1 MAKLNHAKIIK
12 GFEELINTTNGTD
25 FFVGFLKAFSFPAS
39 TIRNVQDPNN
49 GRNIAVAE
57 GDFGLAKNMYFRP
70 VSDGQDVHAVVQELI
85 RNTAIAKQ
93 KVRFFMA
100 TDFKRMAAYDA
111 RVDDW
116 SDFDFCDLKENYEF
130 FLPLTGLYE
139 KPLAYTSHPADVKAC
154 EKMGKLY
161 DIIRATNKYDDEHLH
176 DLNVFLT
183 RLLFCFFAEDT
194 GIFPIKGQMTKAIE
208 SLTNAD
214 GSDMQS
220 FFERFFWILDM
231 APDRYARKQ
240 ETTTL
245 AAFPYVNGGLFRDK
259 IRIPTFNAR
268 ARNIVLEC
276 GRLEW
281 NQISPVIFGSM
292 FQAVMKPEE
301 RHSLGAHYTSEKNI
315 FKVIG
320 PLFLDDL
327 KEELTEILSGIK
339 ETQKKLTKD
348 QNDKLYAFQDKLAS
362 LTFLDPACGSGNF
375 LIVSYR
381 ELKRLEFETVKALH
395 RFDDHG
401 RSLWDDWKLEA
412 SKVSINQFYGIEIEE
427 FPVAV
432 GRVSMWLMEHVM
444 NVEFGKFFG
453 ATIPTIPLKD
463 TAHIVC
469 ANALTTDW
477 SEVIPVE
484 RLSYIMGNP
493 PFVGSSMMNKD
504 QKNEILKICNVKKA
518 ASLDYVSGWYFKAID
533 LLKVNDRI
541 EFAFVST
548 NSIVQGELVAPL
560 WGEIF
565 SSGAKI
571 KFAHQ
576 TFQWKNEAK
585 DNAAVYCVIVGIT
598 KRDNSKCRLYKY
610 DDIKSE
616 PLCEVVD
623 QINGYLIPYN
633 PDIYVEISVN
643 KSLSKITPMIRG
655 NQPSDGGAL
664 IIEEADSSDFI
675 DDPICSKYVRRYI
688 GAKEMLHNLRRYC
701 LWLTSISLE
710 DALSIPK
717 IRERVLKCKEFRLGE
732 NTSSIAKE
740 NAKTPHLFIQ
750 RTQPE
755 DCKTAIMIPRVSS
768 ERREYIPMGFVG
780 EDVIVSDA
788 CQAIPN
794 GTLYDFGILESRMHM
809 TWMRTVCGR
818 LESRYRYSRDLCYN
832 TFPWPDAKEPQ
843 RHVIEVLAQNV
854 LDARD
859 LYPELTLADLYDP
872 DKMPQELKDAHEHLD
887 RAVDQLYRAKA
898 FENDEERLQMLF
910 EKYEKLAAAAKKD
923 TAKKGKTK

>member
-1 MAKLNHAKIIK
+1 M
-12 GFEELINTTNGTD
+12 
-25 FFVGFLKAFSFPAS
+25 
-39 TIRNVQDPNN
+39 
-49 GRNIAVAE
+49 E
-57 GDFGLAKNMYFRP
+57 GDYGLAKNMYFRP
-70 VSDGQDVHAVVQELI
+70 VAEGQDVHAVVQELI

-116 SDFDFCDLKENYEF
+116 ADFDFCDLKANYEF

-161 DIIRATNKYDDEHLH
+161 DIIRATNHYDDEHLH

-194 GIFPIKGQMTKAIE
+194 GIFPIQGQMTKAIE
-208 SLTNAD
+208 ALTNAD

-220 FFERFFWILDM
+220 FFERLFWILDM

-240 ETTTL
+240 ETATL

-259 IRIPTFNAR
+259 IHIPMFNAR
-268 ARNIVLEC
+268 ARNILLEC

-301 RHSLGAHYTSEKNI
+301 RHAFGAHFTSERNI
-315 FKVIG
+315 QKVIE

-327 KEELTEILSGIK
+327 KAELHTILETICD
-339 ETQKKLTKD
+339 TQKKLTKG
-348 QNDKLYAFQDKLAS
+348 QTEKLNVFQKKLAS

-375 LIVSYR
+375 LIVSFR
-381 ELKRLEFETVKALH
+381 EIKRLEFEAVKALH
-395 RFDDHG
+395 KFDSPD
-401 RSLWDDWKLEA
+401 RSLWDDWKIEV
-412 SKVSINQFYGIEIEE
+412 SKVSLNQFYGIEIEE
-427 FPVAV
+427 FPVEVA
-432 GRVSMWLMEHVM
+432 RVSMWLMEHVM

-477 SEVIPVE
+477 STVIPVD

-493 PFVGSSMMNKD
+493 PFSGSQTMLKSQKD
-504 QKNEILKICNVKKA
+504 ELVSVCGDAIDKPGT
-518 ASLDYVSGWYFKAID
+518 LDYVSAWYVKAARLIQ
-533 LLKVNDRI
+533 KYNRI
-541 EFAFVST
+541 KAAFVST
-548 NSIVQGELVAPL
+548 NSICQGRQVASL
-560 WGEIF
+560 WGHIF
-565 SSGAKI
+565 DLGVGI
-571 KFAHQ
+571 EFAHQ
-576 TFQWKNEAK
+576 TFKWKNEAK
-585 DNAAVYCVIVGIT
+585 DNAGVYCVIIGLSANPTSGKLFVYQDVTGT
-598 KRDNSKCRLYKY
+598 PS
-610 DDIKSE
+610 SE
-616 PLCEVVD
+616 IVTE
-623 QINGYLIPYN
+623 INGYLIEGKRQV
-633 PDIYVEISVN
+633 YVREASEV
-643 KSLSKITPMIRG
+643 LSDSTKPIMFG
-655 NQPSDGGAL
+655 NMPIDGGNL
-664 IIEEADSSDFI
+664 IIEAPDYEEFASDPDI
-675 DDPICSKYVRRYI
+675 EPYVKKLVGSK
-688 GAKEMLHNLRRYC
+688 ELLHNLPRYC
-701 LWLTSISLE
+701 LWLP
-710 DALSIPK
+710 DAPETIKQKP
-717 IRERVLKCKEFRLGE
+717 IIAERIEGCRTMRQASKDPGCQKMADRAHEFRDL
-732 NTSSIAKE
+732 N
-740 NAKTPHLFIQ
+740 NP
-750 RTQPE
+750 
-755 DCKTAIMIPRVSS
+755 DTAIVIPGVSS
-768 ERREYIPMGFVG
+768 ERREYIPMGFIG
-780 EDVIVSDA
+780 NDTIVTNL
-788 CQAIPN
+788 CHIVPN

-818 LESRYRYSRDLCYN
+818 LKSDYRYSRDLCYN
-832 TFPWPDAKEPQ
+832 TFPWPEAKETQ
-843 RHVIEVLAQNV
+843 REVIEVLAQKV

-872 DKMPQELKDAHEHLD
+872 DKMPQELKEAHEHLD

-910 EKYEKLAAAAKKD
+910 EKYEKLATAAKD
-923 TAKKGKTK
+923 ETAKKGKTK

>member
-12 GFEELINTTNGTD
+12 GFEELINTTNGKD
-25 FFVGFLKAFSFPAS
+25 FFVGFLKTFSFPAS

-49 GRNIAVAE
+49 GRNIAIAD
-57 GDFGLAKNMYFRP
+57 GDYGLAKNMYFRP
-70 VSDGQDVHAVVQELI
+70 IADGQDVRAVVLELV
-85 RNTAIAKQ
+85 RNTAIAKH

-116 SDFDFCDLKENYEF
+116 ADFDFCDLKANYEF

-139 KPLAYTSHPADVKAC
+139 KPLAYSSHPADVKAC

-161 DIIRATNKYDDEHLH
+161 DIIRATNKYDDDHLH

-208 SLTNAD
+208 ALTNAD

-220 FFERFFWILDM
+220 FFERLFWILDM
-231 APDRYARKQ
+231 APERYARKQ
-240 ETTTL
+240 ETATL
-245 AAFPYVNGGLFRDK
+245 AAFPYVNGGLFRAK
-259 IRIPTFNAR
+259 IRIPEFNAR
-268 ARNIVLEC
+268 ARNILLEC

-301 RHSLGAHYTSEKNI
+301 RHLLGAHYTSEQNI

-320 PLFLDDL
+320 PLFLDGL
-327 KEELTEILSGIK
+327 KEELAEILGGIK

-348 QNDKLYAFQDKLAS
+348 QSDKLYAYQDKLAT

-375 LIVSYR
+375 LIVSFR
-381 ELKRLEFETVKALH
+381 ELKKLEFETVKALH

-427 FPVAV
+427 FPVEVA
-432 GRVSMWLMEHVM
+432 RVSMWLMEHVM

-463 TAHIVC
+463 SAHIVC
-469 ANALTTDW
+469 ANALTTNWEDIV
-477 SEVIPVE
+477 SVDC
-484 RLSYIMGNP
+484 LSYIMGNP
-493 PFVGSSMMNKD
+493 PYVGYQAMSNEQKKQISTLFEGNKYARSLDFVTGWFLKASRLIN
-504 QKNEILKICNVKKA
+504 KNE
-518 ASLDYVSGWYFKAID
+518 
-533 LLKVNDRI
+533 KV
-541 EFAFVST
+541 EVAFVTT
-548 NSIVQGELVAPL
+548 NSITQGEQVAPL
-560 WGEIF
+560 WNTLFELGT
-565 SSGAKI
+565 KI
-571 KFAHQ
+571 SFAHT
-576 TFQWKNEAK
+576 TFKWSNEAK
-585 DNAAVYCVIVGIT
+585 NNAGVYCAIIGLVSRKRARERCQLFYYETITSEPVMLIVENITPYLTSGRDVIVTQSKSPLMVETPNIVLGNMPKDGGNLIVEAEAY
-598 KRDNSKCRLYKY
+598 DEFNSC
-610 DDIKSE
+610 
-616 PLCEVVD
+616 
-623 QINGYLIPYN
+623 YLIRPYLKKLVGATELL
-633 PDIYVEISVN
+633 Y
-643 KSLSKITPMIRG
+643 
-655 NQPSDGGAL
+655 NQP
-664 IIEEADSSDFI
+664 
-675 DDPICSKYVRRYI
+675 
-688 GAKEMLHNLRRYC
+688 RYC
-701 LWLTSISLE
+701 LWLK
-710 DALSIPK
+710 DAPDQ
-717 IRERVLKCKEFRLGE
+717 VLLHPLVKRRLDGVRKMRLASKAADTRKFAE
-732 NTSSIAKE
+732 Y
-740 NAKTPHLFIQ
+740 PHLFKQ
-750 RTQPE
+750 CTQP
-755 DCKTAIMIPRVSS
+755 DGQPTICIPCVSS
-768 ERREYIPMGFVG
+768 ERRAYIPMGFLDKDTKVTNLCY
-780 EDVIVSDA
+780 IV
-788 CQAIPN
+788 PN

-818 LESRYRYSRDLCYN
+818 LKSDYRYARDLCYN
-832 TFPWPDAKEPQ
+832 TFPWPEAKETQ
-843 RHVIEVLAQNV
+843 RQVIEVLAQKI

-859 LYPELTLADLYDP
+859 FYPELTLADLYDP

-910 EKYEKLAAAAKKD
+910 EKYEKLAAATKKD
-923 TAKKGKTK
+923 TAKKGKKK

>member
-70 VSDGQDVHAVVQELI
+70 VADGQDVHAVVQELI

-116 SDFDFCDLKENYEF
+116 SDFDFCDLMANYEF

-161 DIIRATNKYDDEHLH
+161 DIIRATNHYDDEHLH

-220 FFERFFWILDM
+220 FFERLFWMLDM
-231 APDRYARKQ
+231 APDRYGRKQ
-240 ETTTL
+240 ETATL

-259 IRIPTFNAR
+259 IHIPTFNAR
-268 ARNIVLEC
+268 ARNILLEC

-301 RHSLGAHYTSEKNI
+301 RHSLGAHYTSEQNI
-315 FKVIG
+315 LKVIG

-327 KEELTEILSGIK
+327 RAELDELLLVKRDQKRRLSDF
-339 ETQKKLTKD
+339 QKKLS
-348 QNDKLYAFQDKLAS
+348 S

-375 LIVSYR
+375 LVVAYR
-381 ELKRLEFETVKALH
+381 ELKKLELEVVKVIKGSIV
-395 RFDDHG
+395 D
-401 RSLWDDWKLEA
+401 RSIFDDWKGEV
-412 SKVSINQFYGIEIEE
+412 SKVSISQFYGIEIEE
-427 FPVAV
+427 FPVSIA
-432 GRVSMWLMEHVM
+432 RVSMWLMEHVM
-444 NVEFGKFFG
+444 NLEFGKTFG
-453 ATIPTIPLKD
+453 AVFPSIPLHD
-463 TAHIVC
+463 SAHIVC
-469 ANALTTDW
+469 ANALQTNWDD
-477 SEVIPVE
+477 VISSD

-493 PFVGSSMMNKD
+493 PFCGSLVMTKT
-504 QKNEILKICNVKKA
+504 QKEDVLNVCNGISVAK
-518 ASLDYVSGWYFKAID
+518 SFDYVVAWYFKAKEQLEKNAKI
-533 LLKVNDRI
+533 KV
-541 EFAFVST
+541 AFVST
-548 NSIVQGELVAPL
+548 NSICQGEQVYPL
-560 WGEIF
+560 WNQFFKDGIR
-565 SSGAKI
+565 I
-571 KFAHQ
+571 NFAHQ
-576 TFQWKNEAK
+576 TFKWSNEAK
-585 DNAAVYCVIVGIT
+585 ANAGVNCVIIGYGKIDST
-598 KRDNSKCRLYKY
+598 RKLLYKY
-610 DDIKSE
+610 KNVNSE
-616 PLCEVVD
+616 PEKFQV
-623 QINGYLIPYN
+623 QSINGYLIEGGIDTLVKASPK
-633 PDIYVEISVN
+633 P
-643 KSLSKITPMIRG
+643 LSMCNDMTYGCMPR
-655 NQPSDGGAL
+655 DGGYL
-664 IIEEADSSDFI
+664 IVEDEEFNEIRDNKEVLRYTKKMMG
-675 DDPICSKYVRRYI
+675 SK
-688 GAKEMLHNLRRYC
+688 ELLHSIPRYC
-701 LWLTSISLE
+701 FWLTSITKE
-710 DALSIPK
+710 RALSIPF
-717 IRERVLKCKEFRLGE
+717 IGDRVKKCEEFRLKSTAASTRNMAE
-732 NTSSIAKE
+732 TA
-740 NAKTPHLFIQ
+740 HLFAQ

-755 DCKTAIMIPRVSS
+755 NCSCIVIPRHSS
-768 ERREYIPMGFVG
+768 ERRLYIPMGFVN
-780 EDVIVSDA
+780 EDTIVADS
-788 CQAIPN
+788 CQIVPN

-832 TFPWPDAKEPQ
+832 TFPWPDAKETQ
-843 RHVIEVLAQNV
+843 RQVIEVLAQNV

-872 DKMPQELKDAHEHLD
+872 DKMPRELKDAHEHLD
-887 RAVDQLYRAKA
+887 RAVDQLYRTKP

-910 EKYEKLAAAAKKD
+910 EKYEKLVASAKEE

>member
-12 GFEELINTTNGTD
+12 GFEELIHTTNGKD
-25 FFVGFLKAFSFPAS
+25 FFVGFLKVFSFPAS
-39 TIRNVQDPNN
+39 TIRNVQDLNN
-49 GRNIAVAE
+49 GRNIAIAE
-57 GDFGLAKNMYFRP
+57 GDYGLAKNMYFRP
-70 VSDGQDVHAVVQELI
+70 VAEGQDVHAVVQELI
-85 RNTAIAKQ
+85 RNTSIAKQ

-100 TDFKRMAAYDA
+100 TDFKRMAAYDS

-161 DIIRATNKYDDEHLH
+161 DIIRATNHYDDEHLH

-220 FFERFFWILDM
+220 FFERLFWILDM
-231 APDRYARKQ
+231 APNRYARKQ
-240 ETTTL
+240 ETPTL

-292 FQAVMKPEE
+292 FQAVMRPEE
-301 RHSLGAHYTSEKNI
+301 RHSLGAHYTSEQNI

-320 PLFLDDL
+320 PLFLDNLRD
-327 KEELTEILSGIK
+327 ELTEILGRIK

-348 QNDKLYAFQDKLAS
+348 QNDKLCAFQEKIAS

-375 LIVSYR
+375 LIISYR
-381 ELKRLEFETVKALH
+381 ELKKLEFETVKALH

-427 FPVAV
+427 FPVEVA
-432 GRVSMWLMEHVM
+432 RVSMWLMEHVM

-463 TAHIVC
+463 SAHIVC

-477 SEVIPVE
+477 STVIPVE

-493 PFVGSSMMNKD
+493 PFSGSQTMLKS
-504 QKNEILKICNVKKA
+504 QKNELVAVCGDAIDKPGT
-518 ASLDYVSGWYFKAID
+518 LDYVSAWYVKAARLIQ
-533 LLKVNDRI
+533 KYNHI
-541 EFAFVST
+541 KAAFVST
-548 NSIVQGELVAPL
+548 NSICQGRQVASL
-560 WGEIF
+560 WGYIF
-565 SSGAKI
+565 DLGVGI
-571 KFAHQ
+571 EFAHQ
-576 TFQWKNEAK
+576 TFKWKNEAK
-585 DNAAVYCVIVGIT
+585 DNAGVYCVIVGLSANPSYG
-598 KRDNSKCRLYKY
+598 KLFVYQ
-610 DDIKSE
+610 DINGTPSSE
-616 PLCEVVD
+616 IVSE
-623 QINGYLIPYN
+623 INGYLIEGKRQ
-633 PDIYVEISVN
+633 IYVREANSV
-643 KSLSKITPMIRG
+643 LSGSAKPIVFG
-655 NQPSDGGAL
+655 NMPIDGGNL
-664 IIEEADSSDFI
+664 IIEASDYDEFVS
-675 DDPICSKYVRRYI
+675 DPEIEPYVKKLVGSK
-688 GAKEMLHNLRRYC
+688 ELLHNLPRYC
-701 LWLTSISLE
+701 LWLPEAPEAIKQKPLIADRIE
-710 DALSIPK
+710 GCRNMRLSSRDPGC
-717 IRERVLKCKEFRLGE
+717 RRLAERSHEFRDL
-732 NTSSIAKE
+732 N
-740 NAKTPHLFIQ
+740 N
-750 RTQPE
+750 PE
-755 DCKTAIMIPRVSS
+755 TAIVIPRVSS
-768 ERREYIPMGFVG
+768 ERRDYIPMGFVSKNTIIT
-780 EDVIVSDA
+780 DSCHVV
-788 CQAIPN
+788 PN
-794 GTLYDFGILESRMHM
+794 GTLYDLGILESRMHM

-832 TFPWPDAKEPQ
+832 TFPWPEAKETQ
-843 RHVIEVLAQNV
+843 RQLIEVLAQKV

-872 DKMPQELKDAHEHLD
+872 DKMPQELKDAHEQLD
-887 RAVDQLYRAKA
+887 RAVDQLYRTKA

-910 EKYEKLAAAAKKD
+910 EKYEKLATATND
-923 TAKKGKTK
+923 TAKKGKSK

>member
-12 GFEELINTTNGTD
+12 GFEELIHTTNGKD
-25 FFVGFLKAFSFPAS
+25 FFVGFLKVFSFPAS

-49 GRNIAVAE
+49 GRNIAIAE
-57 GDFGLAKNMYFRP
+57 GDYGLAKNMYFRP
-70 VSDGQDVHAVVQELI
+70 VAEGQDVHAVVQELI
-85 RNTAIAKQ
+85 RNTAIAKH
-93 KVRFFMA
+93 KIRFFMA
-100 TDFKRMAAYDA
+100 TDFKRMAAYDS

-161 DIIRATNKYDDEHLH
+161 DIIRATNHYDDEHLH

-220 FFERFFWILDM
+220 FFERLFWILDM
-231 APDRYARKQ
+231 APNRYARKQ
-240 ETTTL
+240 ETATL

-292 FQAVMKPEE
+292 FQAVMRPEE
-301 RHSLGAHYTSEKNI
+301 RHSLGAHYTSEQNI

-320 PLFLDDL
+320 PLFLDNLRD
-327 KEELTEILSGIK
+327 ELTEILGRIK

-348 QNDKLYAFQDKLAS
+348 QNDKLCAFQEKIAS

-375 LIVSYR
+375 LIISYR
-381 ELKRLEFETVKALH
+381 ELKKLEFETVKALH

-427 FPVAV
+427 FPVEVA
-432 GRVSMWLMEHVM
+432 RVSMWLMEHVM

-463 TAHIVC
+463 SAHIVC
-469 ANALTTDW
+469 ANALTTNWEDIVPAD
-477 SEVIPVE
+477 S
-484 RLSYIMGNP
+484 LSYIMGNP
-493 PFVGSSMMNKD
+493 PYVGYQAMSSEQKEQISFLFEGNKYARSLDFVTGWFLKASQLIN
-504 QKNEILKICNVKKA
+504 KNEKIEV
-518 ASLDYVSGWYFKAID
+518 
-533 LLKVNDRI
+533 
-541 EFAFVST
+541 AFVTT
-548 NSIVQGELVAPL
+548 NSITQGEQVAPL
-560 WGEIF
+560 WNTLFELD
-565 SSGAKI
+565 AKI
-571 KFAHQ
+571 SFAHT
-576 TFQWKNEAK
+576 TFKWSNEAK
-585 DNAAVYCVIVGIT
+585 NNAGVYCAIIGVSSIDDNCKCKLFTYKTPTSEPEMMVVDHITPYLTHGKAVIVEQ
-598 KRDNSKCRLYKY
+598 SKF
-610 DDIKSE
+610 
-616 PLCEVVD
+616 P
-623 QINGYLIPYN
+623 LIPGTQN
-633 PDIYVEISVN
+633 LV
-643 KSLSKITPMIRG
+643 LG
-655 NQPSDGGAL
+655 NMPKDGGHL
-664 IIEEADSSDFI
+664 IVESEDFEEFYDVELI
-675 DDPICSKYVRRYI
+675 RPYLKKLV
-688 GAKEMLHNLRRYC
+688 GATELLYNNPRYC
-701 LWLTSISLE
+701 LWLKNAPEEVLAHPLVQRRLDGVREMRLASKAE
-710 DALSIPK
+710 DTRKFA
-717 IRERVLKCKEFRLGE
+717 
-732 NTSSIAKE
+732 NY
-740 NAKTPHLFIQ
+740 PHLFKQ
-750 RTQPE
+750 NTQP
-755 DCKTAIMIPRVSS
+755 DNCSCIVIPRVSS

-780 EDVIVSDA
+780 DDTIVSDS
-788 CQAIPN
+788 CHIVPN

-832 TFPWPDAKEPQ
+832 TFPWPEAKDTQ
-843 RHVIEVLAQNV
+843 RHRIEVLAQKV

-859 LYPELTLADLYDP
+859 FYPELTLADLYDP
-872 DKMPQELKDAHEHLD
+872 DKMPRELKDAHEHLD

-910 EKYEKLAAAAKKD
+910 EKYEKLATATND
-923 TAKKGKTK
+923 TAKKGKSK

>member
-12 GFEELINTTNGTD
+12 GFEGLINTTDGTD

-49 GRNIAVAE
+49 GRNIGIVE
-57 GDFGLAKNMYFRP
+57 GDYGLAKNIYFRP
-70 VSDGQDVHAVVQELI
+70 ATEGQDVHAVVQELI

-116 SDFDFCDLKENYEF
+116 ADFDFCDLKANYEF

-220 FFERFFWILDM
+220 FFERLFWILDM

-240 ETTTL
+240 ETATL
-245 AAFPYVNGGLFRDK
+245 AAFPYVNGGLFREK

-301 RHSLGAHYTSEKNI
+301 RHSLGAHYTSEQNI

-327 KEELTEILSGIK
+327 RDELTEILGRIK

-348 QNDKLYAFQDKLAS
+348 QNDKLRAFQEKIAS

-375 LIVSYR
+375 LIVSFR
-381 ELKRLEFETVKALH
+381 EIKRLEFEAVKVLH
-395 RFDDHG
+395 KFDSPD
-401 RSLWDDWKLEA
+401 RSLLDDWKLEA

-427 FPVAV
+427 FPVEVA
-432 GRVSMWLMEHVM
+432 RVSMWLMEHVM

-453 ATIPTIPLKD
+453 ATIPTIPL
-463 TAHIVC
+463 T
-469 ANALTTDW
+469 L
-477 SEVIPVE
+477 
-484 RLSYIMGNP
+484 
-493 PFVGSSMMNKD
+493 FV
-504 QKNEILKICNVKKA
+504 L
-518 ASLDYVSGWYFKAID
+518 
-533 LLKVNDRI
+533 
-541 EFAFVST
+541 
-548 NSIVQGELVAPL
+548 
-560 WGEIF
+560 
-565 SSGAKI
+565 
-571 KFAHQ
+571 
-576 TFQWKNEAK
+576 
-585 DNAAVYCVIVGIT
+585 
-598 KRDNSKCRLYKY
+598 
-610 DDIKSE
+610 
-616 PLCEVVD
+616 
-623 QINGYLIPYN
+623 
-633 PDIYVEISVN
+633 
-643 KSLSKITPMIRG
+643 
-655 NQPSDGGAL
+655 
-664 IIEEADSSDFI
+664 
-675 DDPICSKYVRRYI
+675 
-688 GAKEMLHNLRRYC
+688 
-701 LWLTSISLE
+701 
-710 DALSIPK
+710 
-717 IRERVLKCKEFRLGE
+717 
-732 NTSSIAKE
+732 
-740 NAKTPHLFIQ
+740 
-750 RTQPE
+750 
-755 DCKTAIMIPRVSS
+755 
-768 ERREYIPMGFVG
+768 
-780 EDVIVSDA
+780 
-788 CQAIPN
+788 
-794 GTLYDFGILESRMHM
+794 
-809 TWMRTVCGR
+809 MR
-818 LESRYRYSRDLCYN
+818 
-832 TFPWPDAKEPQ
+832 
-843 RHVIEVLAQNV
+843 
-854 LDARD
+854 
-859 LYPELTLADLYDP
+859 
-872 DKMPQELKDAHEHLD
+872 
-887 RAVDQLYRAKA
+887 
-898 FENDEERLQMLF
+898 
-910 EKYEKLAAAAKKD
+910 
-923 TAKKGKTK
+923 

>member
-12 GFEELINTTNGTD
+12 GFEELINTTNGKD
-25 FFVGFLKAFSFPAS
+25 FFVSFLKTFSFPAS
-39 TIRNVQDPNN
+39 TIRNVQAPNN
-49 GRNIAVAE
+49 GRNIAIAE
-57 GDFGLAKNMYFRP
+57 GDYGLAKNMYFRP
-70 VSDGQDVHAVVQELI
+70 VAEGQDVHAVVQELI

-116 SDFDFCDLKENYEF
+116 ADFDFCDLKANYEF

-161 DIIRATNKYDDEHLH
+161 DIIRATNHYDDEHLH

-194 GIFPIKGQMTKAIE
+194 GIFPIQGQMTKAIE
-208 SLTNAD
+208 ALTNTD

-220 FFERFFWILDM
+220 FFERLFWMLDM

-240 ETTTL
+240 ETATL

-259 IRIPTFNAR
+259 IHIPMFNAR
-268 ARNIVLEC
+268 ARNILLEC

-301 RHSLGAHYTSEKNI
+301 RHAFGAHFTSERNI
-315 FKVIG
+315 QKVIE

-327 KEELTEILSGIK
+327 KEELHTILETISD
-339 ETQKKLTKD
+339 TQKKLTKG
-348 QNDKLYAFQDKLAS
+348 QTEKLNAFQGKLAS

-375 LIVSYR
+375 LIVSFR
-381 ELKRLEFETVKALH
+381 EIKRLEFEAVKALH
-395 RFDDHG
+395 KFDSPD
-401 RSLWDDWKLEA
+401 RSLWDDWKIEV
-412 SKVSINQFYGIEIEE
+412 SKVSLNQFYGIEIEE
-427 FPVAV
+427 FPVEVA
-432 GRVSMWLMEHVM
+432 RVSMWLMEHVM

-477 SEVIPVE
+477 STVIPVD

-493 PFVGSSMMNKD
+493 PFSGSQTMLKSQKD
-504 QKNEILKICNVKKA
+504 ELVSVCGDAIDKPGT
-518 ASLDYVSGWYFKAID
+518 LDYVSAWYVKAARLIQ
-533 LLKVNDRI
+533 KYNRI
-541 EFAFVST
+541 KAAFVST
-548 NSIVQGELVAPL
+548 NSICQGRQVASL
-560 WGEIF
+560 WGHIF
-565 SSGAKI
+565 DLGVGI
-571 KFAHQ
+571 EFAHQ
-576 TFQWKNEAK
+576 TFKWKNEAK
-585 DNAAVYCVIVGIT
+585 DNAGVYCVIIGLSANPTSGKLFVYQDVTGT
-598 KRDNSKCRLYKY
+598 PS
-610 DDIKSE
+610 SE
-616 PLCEVVD
+616 IVTE
-623 QINGYLIPYN
+623 INGYLIEGKRQV
-633 PDIYVEISVN
+633 YVREASEV
-643 KSLSKITPMIRG
+643 LSDSTKPIMFG
-655 NQPSDGGAL
+655 NMPIDGGNL
-664 IIEEADSSDFI
+664 IIEAPDYEEFASDPDI
-675 DDPICSKYVRRYI
+675 EPYVKKLVGSK
-688 GAKEMLHNLRRYC
+688 ELLHNLPRYC
-701 LWLTSISLE
+701 LWLP
-710 DALSIPK
+710 DAPETIKQKP
-717 IRERVLKCKEFRLGE
+717 IIAERIEGCRTMRQASKDPGCQKMADRAHEFRDL
-732 NTSSIAKE
+732 N
-740 NAKTPHLFIQ
+740 NP
-750 RTQPE
+750 
-755 DCKTAIMIPRVSS
+755 DTAIVIPGVSS
-768 ERREYIPMGFVG
+768 ERREYIPMGFIG
-780 EDVIVSDA
+780 NDTIVTNL
-788 CQAIPN
+788 CHIVPN

-818 LESRYRYSRDLCYN
+818 LKSDYRYSRDLCYN
-832 TFPWPDAKEPQ
+832 TFPWPEAKETQ
-843 RHVIEVLAQNV
+843 REVIEVLAQKV

-872 DKMPQELKDAHEHLD
+872 DKMPQELKEAHEHLD

-910 EKYEKLAAAAKKD
+910 EKYEKLATAAKD
-923 TAKKGKTK
+923 ETAKKGKTK

>member
-12 GFEELINTTNGTD
+12 SFEELINTTNGKD
-25 FFVGFLKAFSFPAS
+25 FFVGFLKTFSFPAS

-49 GRNIAVAE
+49 GRNIAIAD
-57 GDFGLAKNMYFRP
+57 GDYGLAKNMYFRP
-70 VSDGQDVHAVVQELI
+70 IAEGQDVRAVVQELV
-85 RNTAIAKQ
+85 RNTAITKH

-116 SDFDFCDLKENYEF
+116 ADFDFCDLKANYEF

-139 KPLAYTSHPADVKAC
+139 KPLAYSSHPADVKAC

-161 DIIRATNKYDDEHLH
+161 DIIRATNQYDDEHLH

-220 FFERFFWILDM
+220 FFERLFWILDM

-240 ETTTL
+240 ETATL
-245 AAFPYVNGGLFRDK
+245 AAFPYVNGGLFKDK
-259 IRIPTFNAR
+259 IHIPTFNAR
-268 ARNIVLEC
+268 ARNILLEC

-301 RHSLGAHYTSEKNI
+301 RHSLGAHYTSEQNI
-315 FKVIG
+315 LKVIG

-327 KEELTEILSGIK
+327 RAELDELLIAKRDQKRKLSDFQ
-339 ETQKKLTKD
+339 QKLS
-348 QNDKLYAFQDKLAS
+348 S

-375 LIVSYR
+375 LVVAYR
-381 ELKRLEFETVKALH
+381 ELKKLELEAVKVIKGSIV
-395 RFDDHG
+395 D
-401 RSLWDDWKLEA
+401 RSMFDDWKGEL
-412 SKVSINQFYGIEIEE
+412 SKVSISQFYGIEIEE
-427 FPVAV
+427 FPVSIA
-432 GRVSMWLMEHVM
+432 RVSMWLMEHVM
-444 NVEFGKFFG
+444 NIEFGKSFG
-453 ATIPTIPLKD
+453 AVFPSIPLRD
-463 TAHIVC
+463 SAHIVC
-469 ANALTTDW
+469 ANALQTNWDD
-477 SEVIPVE
+477 VIPAD

-493 PFVGSSMMNKD
+493 PFCGSLVMTKS
-504 QKNEILKICNVKKA
+504 QKEDVLNVCNGIDVAK
-518 ASLDYVSGWYFKAID
+518 SFDYVVAWYFKAKEQLEKNAKIN
-533 LLKVNDRI
+533 V
-541 EFAFVST
+541 AFVST
-548 NSIVQGELVAPL
+548 NSICQGEQVYPL
-560 WGEIF
+560 WKPFFEDGIR
-565 SSGAKI
+565 I
-571 KFAHQ
+571 NFAHQ
-576 TFQWKNEAK
+576 TFKWSNEAK
-585 DNAAVYCVIVGIT
+585 ANAGVNCVIIGYGKVDLT
-598 KRDNSKCRLYKY
+598 RKLLYKY
-610 DDIKSE
+610 KSVNSE
-616 PLCEVVD
+616 PEKFQVSS
-623 QINGYLIPYN
+623 INGYLIEGGIDTLVKASPK
-633 PDIYVEISVN
+633 P
-643 KSLSKITPMIRG
+643 LSMCNDMTYGCMPR
-655 NQPSDGGAL
+655 DGGYL
-664 IIEEADSSDFI
+664 IVEDEEFNEIRDNKD
-675 DDPICSKYVRRYI
+675 VLRYTKKMM
-688 GAKEMLHNLRRYC
+688 GSRELLHSIPRYC
-701 LWLTSISLE
+701 FWLTGITK
-710 DALSIPK
+710 DYALSIPF
-717 IRERVLKCKEFRLGE
+717 IGDRVKKCEEFRLKSTAASTRKMAE
-732 NTSSIAKE
+732 TA
-740 NAKTPHLFIQ
+740 HLFAQ

-755 DCKTAIMIPRVSS
+755 NCSCIVIPRHSS
-768 ERREYIPMGFVG
+768 ERRLYIPMGFVN
-780 EDVIVSDA
+780 EETIVADS
-788 CQAIPN
+788 CQIVPN
-794 GTLYDFGILESRMHM
+794 GTLYDFAILESRMHM

-832 TFPWPDAKEPQ
+832 TFPWPDAKETQ

-910 EKYEKLAAAAKKD
+910 ERYEKLVAGLKD
-923 TAKKGKTK
+923 EPSQKGKSE

>member
-12 GFEELINTTNGTD
+12 GFEELIHTTNGKD
-25 FFVGFLKAFSFPAS
+25 FFVGFLKVFSFPAS

-49 GRNIAVAE
+49 GRNIAIAE
-57 GDFGLAKNMYFRP
+57 GDYGLAKNMYFRP
-70 VSDGQDVHAVVQELI
+70 VAEGQDVHAVVQELI
-85 RNTAIAKQ
+85 RNTSIAKQ

-100 TDFKRMAAYDA
+100 TDFKRMAAYDS

-161 DIIRATNKYDDEHLH
+161 DIIRATNHYDDEHLH

-220 FFERFFWILDM
+220 FFERLFWILDM
-231 APDRYARKQ
+231 APDRYARKK
-240 ETTTL
+240 ETATL

-281 NQISPVIFGSM
+281 TQISPVIFGSM

-301 RHSLGAHYTSEKNI
+301 RHSLGAHYTSEQNI

-327 KEELTEILSGIK
+327 RDELTEILGRIK

-348 QNDKLYAFQDKLAS
+348 QNDKLCAFQEKIAS

-381 ELKRLEFETVKALH
+381 ELKKLEFETVKALH

-427 FPVAV
+427 FPVEVA
-432 GRVSMWLMEHVM
+432 RVSMWLMEHVM

-463 TAHIVC
+463 SAHIVC

-477 SEVIPVE
+477 STVIPAD

-493 PFVGSSMMNKD
+493 PFCGSLLMTKE
-504 QKNEILKICNVKKA
+504 QKINLLNVCHEIKVAKTF
-518 ASLDYVSGWYFKAID
+518 DYVVAWYFKAKEI
-533 LLKVNDRI
+533 LGSNGSVKV
-541 EFAFVST
+541 AFVST
-548 NSIVQGELVAPL
+548 NSICQGEQVFPL
-560 WGEIF
+560 WETFYSCGI
-565 SSGAKI
+565 KI
-571 KFAHQ
+571 CFAHQ
-576 TFQWKNEAK
+576 TFKWSNEAK
-585 DNAAVYCVIVGIT
+585 GNAGVNCVIIGFGM
-598 KRDNSKCRLYKY
+598 RDDDKKFLYKY
-610 DDIKSE
+610 KDLNSSPEKFLVSS
-616 PLCEVVD
+616 
-623 QINGYLIPYN
+623 INGYLLEGGLNTLVRAEP
-633 PDIYVEISVN
+633 
-643 KSLSKITPMIRG
+643 KALSAPNDMVYGCMPR
-655 NQPSDGGAL
+655 DGGYLIVEDEELKEVETTPEAL
-664 IIEEADSSDFI
+664 
-675 DDPICSKYVRRYI
+675 KYIKKLI
-688 GAKEMLHNLRRYC
+688 GSREFLHSIPRYC
-701 LWLTSISLE
+701 FWLTSLKME
-710 DALSIPK
+710 EALQIP
-717 IRERVLKCKEFRLGE
+717 IICDRVRRCEEFRKKSSAASTRKMGE
-732 NTSSIAKE
+732 IA
-740 NAKTPHLFIQ
+740 HLFAQ

-755 DCKTAIMIPRVSS
+755 NCSCIVIPRVSS

-780 EDVIVSDA
+780 DDTIVSDS
-788 CQAIPN
+788 CHIVPN
-794 GTLYDFGILESRMHM
+794 GTLYDFGILDSRMHM

-832 TFPWPDAKEPQ
+832 TFPWPDAKECQ
-843 RHVIEVLAQNV
+843 ASS
-854 LDARD
+854 
-859 LYPELTLADLYDP
+859 ELTP
-872 DKMPQELKDAHEHLD
+872 
-887 RAVDQLYRAKA
+887 
-898 FENDEERLQMLF
+898 ENVV
-910 EKYEKLAAAAKKD
+910 
-923 TAKKGKTK
+923 

>member
-12 GFEELINTTNGTD
+12 SFEELINTTNGKD
-25 FFVGFLKAFSFPAS
+25 FFVGFLKTFSFPAS

-49 GRNIAVAE
+49 GRNIAIAD
-57 GDFGLAKNMYFRP
+57 GDYGLAKNMYFRP
-70 VSDGQDVHAVVQELI
+70 IAEGQDVRAVVQELV
-85 RNTAIAKQ
+85 RNTAITKH

-116 SDFDFCDLKENYEF
+116 ADFDFCDLKANYEF

-139 KPLAYTSHPADVKAC
+139 KPLAYSSHPADVKAC

-161 DIIRATNKYDDEHLH
+161 DIIRATNQYDDEHLH

-220 FFERFFWILDM
+220 FFERLFWILDM

-240 ETTTL
+240 ETATL
-245 AAFPYVNGGLFRDK
+245 AAFPYVNGGLFKDK
-259 IRIPTFNAR
+259 IHIPTFNAR
-268 ARNIVLEC
+268 ARNILLEC

-301 RHSLGAHYTSEKNI
+301 RHSLGAHYTSEQNI
-315 FKVIG
+315 LKVIG

-327 KEELTEILSGIK
+327 RAELDELLIAKRDQKRKLSDFQ
-339 ETQKKLTKD
+339 QKLS
-348 QNDKLYAFQDKLAS
+348 S

-375 LIVSYR
+375 LVVAYR
-381 ELKRLEFETVKALH
+381 ELKKLELEAVKVIKGSIV
-395 RFDDHG
+395 D
-401 RSLWDDWKLEA
+401 RSMFDDWKGEL
-412 SKVSINQFYGIEIEE
+412 SKVSISQFYGIEIEE
-427 FPVAV
+427 FPVSIA
-432 GRVSMWLMEHVM
+432 RVSMWLMEHVM
-444 NVEFGKFFG
+444 NIEFGKSFG
-453 ATIPTIPLKD
+453 AVFPSIPLRD
-463 TAHIVC
+463 SAHIVC
-469 ANALTTDW
+469 ANALQTNWDD
-477 SEVIPVE
+477 VIPAD

-493 PFVGSSMMNKD
+493 PFCGSLVMTKS
-504 QKNEILKICNVKKA
+504 QKEDVLNVCNGIDVAK
-518 ASLDYVSGWYFKAID
+518 SFDYVVAWYFKAKEQLEKNAKIN
-533 LLKVNDRI
+533 V
-541 EFAFVST
+541 AFVST
-548 NSIVQGELVAPL
+548 NSICQGEQVYPL
-560 WGEIF
+560 WKPFFEDGIR
-565 SSGAKI
+565 I
-571 KFAHQ
+571 NFAHQ
-576 TFQWKNEAK
+576 TFKWSNEAK
-585 DNAAVYCVIVGIT
+585 ANAGVNCVIIGYGKVDLT
-598 KRDNSKCRLYKY
+598 WKLLYKY
-610 DDIKSE
+610 KSVNSE
-616 PLCEVVD
+616 PEKFQVSS
-623 QINGYLIPYN
+623 INGYLIEGGIDTLVKASPK
-633 PDIYVEISVN
+633 P
-643 KSLSKITPMIRG
+643 LSMCNDMTYGCMPR
-655 NQPSDGGAL
+655 DGGYL
-664 IIEEADSSDFI
+664 IVEDEEFNEIRDNKD
-675 DDPICSKYVRRYI
+675 VLRYTKKMMGSRELLHSI
-688 GAKEMLHNLRRYC
+688 PRYCFWLTGIAKEY
-701 LWLTSISLE
+701 
-710 DALSIPK
+710 ALSIPF
-717 IRERVLKCKEFRLGE
+717 IGDRVKKCEEFRLKSTAASTRKMAE
-732 NTSSIAKE
+732 TA
-740 NAKTPHLFIQ
+740 HLFAQ

-755 DCKTAIMIPRVSS
+755 NCSCIVIPRHSS
-768 ERREYIPMGFVG
+768 ERRLYIPMGFVN
-780 EDVIVSDA
+780 EETIVADS
-788 CQAIPN
+788 CQIVPN
-794 GTLYDFGILESRMHM
+794 GTLYDFAILESRMHM

-832 TFPWPDAKEPQ
+832 TFPWPDAKETQ

-910 EKYEKLAAAAKKD
+910 ERYEKLVAGLKD
-923 TAKKGKTK
+923 EPSQKGKSE